1 VPPFWDNFYRRE
13 QGGLCSVEE
22 SLSCPQRKS
31 NINTVMNTPELDPTI
46 RDVAEAFRFQ
56 IHEDSITGTLF

>member
-1 VPPFWDNFYRRE
+1 
-13 QGGLCSVEE
+13 
-22 SLSCPQRKS
+22 
-31 NINTVMNTPELDPTI
+31 MNTPELDPTI